1 VTPTPVVIGKRFC
14 GPDWSGQGGYSCGLV
29 AIEAGNPAEVRLRRP
44 PPLEQPL
51 QLRDEHEG
59 VMLFDQ
65 NDCVVAE
72 GWSIEAVEVDVPTP
86 PVTHAEAQAGA
97 EAYLASAMQ
106 PGGHPFPR
114 CFGCGYEREPGDGL
128 RIFAGPVP
136 GRDGVYASPWVPD
149 ASLAAAS
156 IGRRPDGRLLPSRPS
171 TPPETGGTDEIPDE
185 ITWAVLDCP
194 TGAPVVPTLAPNE
207 AIVLGTMAAHIVR
220 RPRVGYRYVVVS
232 WLEDRT
238 DRVAEGAAALQ
249 GERGDVIA
257 MARGTWVFV
266 DRERF
271 GGR

>member
-1 VTPTPVVIGKRFC
+1 VTPTPVVIGTRFC

-72 GWSIEAVEVDVPTP
+72 GWSIDAVDVDVPTP

-149 ASLAAAS
+149 ASLARS
-156 IGRRPDGRLLPSRPS
+156 
-171 TPPETGGTDEIPDE
+171 GTDEIPDE

-194 TGAPVVPTLAPNE
+194 TGAPVVPTLAPDE

-249 GERGDVIA
+249 GEQGDVIA
-257 MARGTWVFV
+257 TARGTWVFV

>member
-72 GWSIEAVEVDVPTP
+72 GWSIDTVVVDVPTP

-136 GRDGVYASPWVPD
+136 GREGVYASPWVPD
-149 ASLAAAS
+149 PSLV
-156 IGRRPDGRLLPSRPS
+156 PS
-171 TPPETGGTDEIPDE
+171 GTEEIPDE

-194 TGAPVVPTLAPNE
+194 TGAPIVPTLAPNE

-220 RPRVGYRYVVVS
+220 RPRVGHRYVVVS

-249 GERGDVIA
+249 GETGDVIA
-257 MARGTWVFV
+257 TARGTWVFV

>member
-1 VTPTPVVIGKRFC
+1 MTPMPVVITKRFC

-44 PPLEQPL
+44 PPLDQPL
-51 QLRDEHEG
+51 QLREEHHG

-72 GWSIEAVEVDVPTP
+72 GWSIEQLDVALPDP
-86 PVTHAEAQAGA
+86 PVSHADAQVAA
-97 EAYLASAMQ
+97 DAYLASAMK

-136 GRDGVYASPWVPD
+136 GRPGLCASPWVPD
-149 ASLAAAS
+149 PSLAREASDEVADEFVWAA
-156 IGRRPDGRLLPSRPS
+156 
-171 TPPETGGTDEIPDE
+171 
-185 ITWAVLDCP
+185 LDCP
-194 TGAPVVPTLAPNE
+194 TGAPVVPTLAPDE
-207 AIVLGTMAAHIVR
+207 AIVLGTMAAHVIH
-220 RPRVGYRYVVVS
+220 RPRVGYRYVVMS
-232 WLEDRT
+232 WLEERADRMAT
-238 DRVAEGAAALQ
+238 GAAAMV
-249 GERGDVIA
+249 GERGDVVA
-257 MARGTWVFV
+257 TARGTWVFV